1 MHAAHCSE
9 QQMQC
14 LLGLNKWVVI
24 HQRNERLH
32 AQLPLALTN
41 VSCVV
46 QAGIVSR
53 MNEPLTA
60 ARRGR
65 GASVCLLNKSLQ
77 ALALCMICLLLG
89 ACAMCIRG
97 SWLLPGSCRSAALA
111 CRVAADTRAYSISRN
126 KHLLSFWRSIFRSAE
141 TNNYC
146 QLRSQH
152 EHVQF
157 IVD

>member
-1 MHAAHCSE
+1 
-9 QQMQC
+9 MQC

-60 ARRGR
+60 ARRLLLISSAAVGR

-77 ALALCMICLLLG
+77 ALALCMICLLAPRCL
-89 ACAMCIRG
+89 CIRG
-97 SWLLPGSCRSAALA
+97 SWLLPGSCRPSLPSC
-111 CRVAADTRAYSISRN
+111 CRHSSIAYSISRN
-126 KHLLSFWRSIFRSAE
+126 KQLLSFWRSIFRSAE

-157 IVD
+157 LD